1 MENPA
6 VPPPRTHI
14 LLIFIHLLK
23 IINYIKEIRVCQGI
37 LLYLNIC
44 LSIFAAYIHIGLVSQ
59 IMKRFLPLAMLLM
72 TGALVAPSAKADIT
86 SRMTS
91 SVQLTVNSAATQMNR
106 IGSSFSITGNNV
118 DTTDGTTANTVS
130 AGTIA
135 SGVYS
140 PGTIAAVQD
149 DPGESFSFTQAF
161 TQCDAI
167 DTTGPDIGDVSAY
180 GDQLSTA
187 AGTAGSLAGTVTSQG
202 ALTVT
207 AGGAGTTATG
217 QFVTELSIN

>member
-1 MENPA
+1 MKK
-6 VPPPRTHI
+6 
-14 LLIFIHLLK
+14 LIPFIM
-23 IINYIKEIRVCQGI
+23 
-37 LLYLNIC
+37 
-44 LSIFAAYIHIGLVSQ
+44 FAGLGV
-59 IMKRFLPLAMLLM
+59 IADP
-72 TGALVAPSAKADIT
+72 VKADLT
-86 SRMTS
+86 SRFTS
-91 SVQLTVNSAATQMNR
+91 SVQLQVNAAATQMQRVGN
-106 IGSSFSITGNNV
+106 SYSISGTNV

-130 AGTIA
+130 AGAIA

-161 TQCDAI
+161 TQADAI
-167 DTTGPDIGDVSAY
+167 DTTGPDIGDISAY

-207 AGGAGTTATG
+207 AGGAATVATG
-217 QFVTELSIN
+217 QFVSELQID